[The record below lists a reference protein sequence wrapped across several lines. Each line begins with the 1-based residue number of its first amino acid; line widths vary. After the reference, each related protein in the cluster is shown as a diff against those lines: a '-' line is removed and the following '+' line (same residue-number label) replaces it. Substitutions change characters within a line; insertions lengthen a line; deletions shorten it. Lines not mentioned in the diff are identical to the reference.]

1 MPSLD
6 RKEYTEWLRLRT
18 LEKIDEL
25 RKKVSSNERT
35 PYGEQDMELLTVIV
49 NNLDE
54 CLKNWYIESDE
65 ELR

>member
-6 RKEYTEWLRLRT
+6 RKEYTEWLRGET
-18 LEKIDEL
+18 LERLDNL

-35 PYGEQDMELLTVIV
+35 PYGEQDMEMLTEIV
-49 NNLDE
+49 HKLDE
-54 CLKNWYIESDE
+54 CLKNWYFESDE

>member
-6 RKEYTEWLRLRT
+6 RKEYTEWLRSRT

-35 PYGEQDMELLTVIV
+35 PYGEQDMELLTVITI
-49 NNLDE
+49 NLEE
-54 CLKNWYIESDE
+54 CLKNWNIESDE